1 MHGSLNVLLGI
12 GVITPFN
19 QAVGTILLAKQ
30 KWKTLYSIQ
39 TTGLC
44 FNISLVLILVL
55 IPVLPYLVNHMIL
68 VH

>member
-39 TTGLC
+39 TTDLC

-55 IPVLPYLVNHMIL
+55 IPVLPYLVHHMIL